1 MKKKNKRVLL
11 GMSGGIDSSVTAALL
26 KKRGYDVI
34 GITMQLVP
42 KETEKQSACCN
53 LSSINDAK
61 RVANQL
67 KIPHYTINIRDDF
80 KQHVIDYFVNEYMIG
95 RTPNPC
101 VECNRH
107 IKFDALLEKAKE
119 LDAHYVA
126 TGHYCKI
133 TYSSKYKRYFLNKA
147 KDLHKDQSYFLYML
161 NQEQISKTLFPL
173 GNYLK
178 SEIRQMAKEF
188 NLLTANKKESQD
200 ICFVTKNSYKEFIER
215 QVEKESIKPG
225 KILDVDGNELGQHE
239 GLYKYTIGQRK
250 GLKISSN
257 HPLYVVQINK
267 EDNEIIVGNK
277 DILSSNE
284 FKLEKLHLI
293 NPSLASNTKK
303 YSIKVRYQMIP
314 FKGYL
319 NNFSSQSATL
329 NSLTPIKFITPGQ
342 SCVIYDEHKVIGGGI
357 ISS

>member
-1 MKKKNKRVLL
+1 MKTKNKRVLL

-67 KIPHYTINIRDDF
+67 NIPHYTINIRDDF
-80 KQHVIDYFVNEYMIG
+80 KHHVIDYFVNEYMIG

-107 IKFDALLEKAKE
+107 IKFDALLEKAKD
-119 LDAHYVA
+119 LDAAYVA

-161 NQEQISKTLFPL
+161 TQDQLSRTLFPL

-178 SEIRQMAKEF
+178 SEIRQMARDF
-188 NLLTANKKESQD
+188 NLITAEKQESQD
-200 ICFVTKNSYKEFIER
+200 ICFVTKNSYKEFIEK
-215 QVEKESIKPG
+215 QIEKESIKPG
-225 KILDVDGNELGQHE
+225 NIVDINGTVLGTHN

-250 GLKISSN
+250 GLNISSN
-257 HPLYVVQINK
+257 YPLYVVEINK
-267 EDNEIIVGNK
+267 EKNQIIVGNK
-277 DILSSNE
+277 DILASNE
-284 FKLEKLHLI
+284 FKLEHLHII
-293 NPSLASNTKK
+293 NPSLASNKKK

-314 FKGYL
+314 FKGYIH
-319 NNFSSQSATL
+319 NFSSNQATL
-329 NSLTPIKFITPGQ
+329 KSITPIKFITPGQ
-342 SCVIYDEHKVIGGGI
+342 SCVIYDDQKVIGGGI